1 MTIEIESPAYITS
14 RDIDELWVFLN
25 DKTINAINGNNL
37 NELFDNQQQF
47 MAYYNEWETLKKRLI
62 KDKEEE
68 YIQYM
73 DMLESRNPNIDNALT
88 VSGISFDEE
97 VKSADMFIKTQA
109 KLFESVFPF
118 VGSEIVGWDSGNF
131 ILRDSIYYSTTGKR
145 AVFFLARLDN
155 KKELV

>member
-25 DKTINAINGNNL
+25 DKTINAMNGNNL

-47 MAYYNEWETLKKRLI
+47 IAYYNEWETLRKRLT
-62 KDKEEE
+62 KDREDE

-73 DMLESRNPNIDNALT
+73 DLLESRNPSIDNALNI
-88 VSGISFDEE
+88 SGISFDEGI
-97 VKSADMFIKTQA
+97 SSTDMFIKTQA
-109 KLFESVFPF
+109 NLFESVFPF
-118 VGSEIVGWDSGNF
+118 AGSEIVGWDSGNF
-131 ILRDSIYYSTTGKR
+131 ILRDSIYYGTTGKR